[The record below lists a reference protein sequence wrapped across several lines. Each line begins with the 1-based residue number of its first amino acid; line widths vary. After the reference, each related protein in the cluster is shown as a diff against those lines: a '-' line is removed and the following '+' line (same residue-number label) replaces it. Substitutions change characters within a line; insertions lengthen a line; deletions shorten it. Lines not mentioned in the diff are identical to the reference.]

1 MKIFK
6 FKMFRQTLKQLFL
19 GIGFGT
25 FGTVAIAQ
33 LSLFANPSFAEPN
46 NLTFSVYPLNTRDT
60 FPICPT
66 EFSLT
71 QTSRPYYEG
80 GYTIDGSAESL
91 GWFARSFKIEN
102 KDEFSTTWVAKLQ
115 TKYQNCQG
123 AAIITKINDEPFNG
137 HSYLRMRFIKQK
149 AYLILDM
156 TGMRDANGLTPVI
169 IKKDVQDGHPI
180 WSWSGTD

>member
-6 FKMFRQTLKQLFL
+6 VSSLRQVLKQLFL
-19 GIGFGT
+19 G

-33 LSLFANPSFAEPN
+33 LALFTNPSFAAPN
-46 NLTFSVYPLNTRDT
+46 TLTLSVYPLDSRDT

-80 GYTIDGSAESL
+80 GYTIDGSASL
-91 GWFARSFKIEN
+91 SWFARPFKMEAS
-102 KDEFSTTWVAKLQ
+102 DEFSVTWMAELQ
-115 TKYQNCQG
+115 TKYRNCQ
-123 AAIITKINDEPFNG
+123 ASAKITKINDEPFDG
-137 HSYLRMRFIKQK
+137 HSYLRMRFINGK

-156 TGMRDANGLTPVI
+156 TGMRDANSLTTVI
-169 IKKDVQDGHPI
+169 IKQDIKNGNPI
-180 WSWSGTD
+180 WSWGGTD